1 MSYELIL
8 KEEADREVIEGYI
21 WYEQQQSELGNFFL
35 EEVEKYLSIIK
46 KNPHLYAIKH
56 NNKRVAVLRRFPYII
71 AYEQIEQQII
81 VYAVFN
87 TNQNPRKWKQRE

>member
-8 KEEADREVIEGYI
+8 KEEADRD
-21 WYEQQQSELGNFFL
+21 
-35 EEVEKYLSIIK
+35 
-46 KNPHLYAIKH
+46 LYAIKH

-71 AYEQIEQQII
+71 AYEQIAQQII

-87 TNQNPRKWKQRE
+87 TSQNPLQWKQRE